1 MIKLFLFSLLVI
13 VIGLLL
19 TLYLGFPADPGYVLL
34 AFGNYTFETSL
45 FALLV
50 AAAVIFLLFR
60 LLLLFWHSV
69 NPWHWIV
76 YGRQWRDQRSA
87 KARSKTI
94 DGLLYLARGN
104 WPAAYKLLNGGRN
117 DADASVINYL
127 AAAYAAYEAGVHDAG
142 QRDAWSRLLNEAETL
157 YPSARSTT
165 NYVRALLLFK
175 SDQLEQSLVVLER
188 LKKTSVNDGQLLSLL
203 KDVYIRLEA
212 WNQLEE
218 LLPALEKQQLVKE
231 DELERMRVRLF
242 MEHLY
247 AAGKSSAASA
257 DPETAVAAMSRL
269 WKKAPSGY
277 REDEKIVKHYV
288 DLLSGANA
296 NQEAVKAIEHAL
308 SKKWNDTLVLL
319 YGEKDFA
326 SGAEQ
331 LLHAE
336 RWLRSRPDSAS
347 LLLTLARLSLRN
359 ELWGKAREYY
369 EASIRQSP
377 SAAAYAELARLLK
390 HLGDDK
396 AGAESL
402 RKYGEITNG
411 GLSSLPLPKQPVSLA
426 K

>member
-13 VIGLLL
+13 VLALLL
-19 TLYLGFPADPGYVLL
+19 TLYLGFPADPGYLLL

-50 AAAVIFLLFR
+50 AFAVIFLLYR
-60 LLLLFWHSV
+60 LLLLFWHTV
-69 NPWHWIV
+69 NPWHWIL
-76 YGRQWRDQRSA
+76 YGKHWRDQRSA

-104 WPAAYKLLNGGRN
+104 WSAAYKLLNGGRN

-127 AAAYAAYEAGVHDAG
+127 AAAYAAHEAGD
-142 QRDAWSRLLNEAETL
+142 RDAWSRLLNEAESQ

-175 SDQLEQSLVVLER
+175 SDQLEQCLVVLEQ

-203 KDVYIRLEA
+203 KDVYIRLDA

-218 LLPALEKQQLVKE
+218 LLPALEKQHLVKD
-231 DELERMRVRLF
+231 DELERIRVRLF

-247 AAGKSSAASA
+247 ASGKSSAASA
-257 DPETAVAAMSRL
+257 DPETAVAAMSRI

-288 DLLSGANA
+288 DLLCGMNA
-296 NQEAVKAIEHAL
+296 GEEAAKAVEHAL
-308 SKKWNDTLVLL
+308 AKKWNDALVLL
-319 YGEKDFA
+319 YGEKNFA

-336 RWLRSRPDSAS
+336 RWLKSRPDSAS

-359 ELWGKAREYY
+359 EYWGKAREYY
-369 EASIRQSP
+369 EASIKQSP
-377 SAAAYAELARLLK
+377 SASAYAELARLLR
-390 HLGDDK
+390 HLGDDR

-402 RKYGEITNG
+402 RKYGEITGG
-411 GLSSLPLPKQPVSLA
+411 GLPGLPLPKSPAPLA